1 MLTDSD
7 LIQLQEKGITE
18 DQVRE
23 QISYFQQG
31 FPYLELKRAACVD
44 DGIIRLSEEEVGVYI
59 DFYETNLDEKVVVKF
74 VPASGAASRM
84 FKEFFA
90 LMQDH
95 TSAGSYPL
103 AVEALNRIED
113 FAFFEQLQS
122 VMAKDDLDLNQ
133 VINDQG
139 YQVVLQY
146 ILTDKG
152 LNYGFL
158 PKGLLTF
165 HKYQFGERVP
175 VEEHLVEAA
184 QYGRSGDAVARL
196 HFTVSL
202 QHRPNFN
209 ALESQQKPVYEK
221 IFDLFFEISYSEQK
235 PSTDTIAVDLENQP
249 FRDSDGSLLFRP
261 GGHGALLENLNEIE
275 GDIIFIKNVDNVVPD
290 HLKDQTHRYKKA
302 LAGLLLQ
309 VRKEIFRLLKKLD
322 ADGDTTIE
330 EASKY
335 LGKQL
340 YVQALPDK
348 EITRSYLHSKLN
360 RPLRVCGMVKNQGE
374 PGGGP
379 FWAKSSDGTI
389 SLQIVETS
397 QVDPNDDDQQG
408 IVQSATHFNPVDLV
422 CSTRDYLG
430 NKFSLLDF
438 RDPNTGFIS
447 QKSKDGRD
455 LKALELPGLWNGS
468 MANWNTI
475 FVEVPAITFNPV
487 KTVNDL
493 LRKEHQPVEISNAEQ

>member
-7 LIQLQEKGITE
+7 LTQLQTKGISE
-18 DQVRE
+18 DQVHK
-23 QISYFQQG
+23 QISYFKKG
-31 FPYLELKRAACVD
+31 FPYLNLKKAACVG
-44 DGIIRLSEEEVGVYI
+44 DGILRLSEEVVDDYI
-59 DFYETNLDEKVVVKF
+59 NFYKNNLGENLLVKF

-90 LMQDH
+90 LMQD
-95 TSAGSYPL
+95 AGSSKQSPK
-103 AVEALNRIED
+103 AVDALNRIEN

-122 VMAKDDLDLNQ
+122 IMAENGDDLNRMLE
-133 VINDQG
+133 G
-139 YQVVLQY
+139 AEYQPVLQY
-146 ILTDKG
+146 ILTEKG

-165 HKYQFGERVP
+165 HKYQSGVRVP

-184 QYGRSGDAVARL
+184 QYGKSGDGTARL
-196 HFTVSL
+196 HFTVSP
-202 QHRPNFN
+202 QHRANFN
-209 ALESQQKPVYEK
+209 TLESKQKSNYEK
-221 IFDLFFEISYSEQK
+221 LFNLSFQISYSEQK
-235 PSTDTIAVDLENQP
+235 SSTDTIAVDLDNQP
-249 FRDSDGSLLFRP
+249 FRESDGSLLFRP

-290 HLKDQTHRYKKA
+290 HLKDQTYRYKKA
-302 LAGLLLQ
+302 LAGLLLK
-309 VRKEIFRLLKKLD
+309 VREEIFELLEKLD
-322 ADGDTTIE
+322 AHQESAVE
-330 EASKY
+330 EASDY
-335 LGKQL
+335 LRAQL
-340 YVQALPDK
+340 CVLPSSEQEINKTYV
-348 EITRSYLHSKLN
+348 HGKLN
-360 RPLRVCGMVKNQGE
+360 RPLRICGMVKNQGE

-379 FWAKSSDGTI
+379 FWVVSADGSTT
-389 SLQIVETS
+389 LQIVETP

-408 IVQSATHFNPVDLV
+408 IVRNATHFSPVDLI
-422 CSTRDYLG
+422 CSTRDYQG
-430 NKFSLLDF
+430 NKFNLLDF

-493 LRKEHQPVEISNAEQ
+493 LRKEHQPVEK